1 LWSEEIYRIF
11 GVQDGWFKPT
21 YEEFLSFVHPD
32 DRDSLQMAVNEA
44 AYEKRPYAVDHRIV
58 RPDGAVRIVHEE
70 GEVVFDDSGR
80 PLRMVG
86 TVQDITE
93 LKEIEQELR
102 TSEEQLRH
110 LSSQLITAQE
120 EERRRLSREL
130 HDELGQSLSLMKM
143 RVRYIRNK
151 LRRDQD
157 ALVSEADDILQY
169 IDAVIE
175 NVRRLSKDL
184 SPSVLEDLGLTSGIK
199 WQIANFTRNNE
210 QIRVTHDIIN
220 IDGVIPRG
228 MHINVYR
235 IVQEALTNIER
246 HADAKNVAINVS
258 MDDEK
263 VFFEIRDDGKG
274 FEQVHEPSGE
284 EKAGLGLTA

>member
-1 LWSEEIYRIF
+1 
-11 GVQDGWFKPT
+11 
-21 YEEFLSFVHPD
+21 
-32 DRDSLQMAVNEA
+32 
-44 AYEKRPYAVDHRIV
+44 
-58 RPDGAVRIVHEE
+58 RPDGSERIVHEE
-70 GEVVFDDSGR
+70 GEVVFDDAGK

-93 LKEIEQELR
+93 LKKIEQELR
-102 TSEEQLRH
+102 SSEEQLRH

-130 HDELGQSLSLMKM
+130 HDELGQSLSLMKI

-151 LRRDQD
+151 LRRDQES
-157 ALVSEADDILQY
+157 LVNEADEILQY

-184 SPSVLEDLGLTSGIK
+184 SPSVLEDLGLTSAIM
-199 WQIANFTRNNE
+199 WQIGNFARNNE

-220 IDGVIPRG
+220 IDSVIPRN

-246 HADAKNVAINVS
+246 HADARNVSIGIS

-263 VFFEIRDDGKG
+263 VFFHVHDDGKG
-274 FEQVHEPSGE
+274 FESRKESLGDV
-284 EKAGLGLTA
+284 KAGLGLTSMKERVWMLEGTLDISSREGQGTSVAVSVPIRKAVAE